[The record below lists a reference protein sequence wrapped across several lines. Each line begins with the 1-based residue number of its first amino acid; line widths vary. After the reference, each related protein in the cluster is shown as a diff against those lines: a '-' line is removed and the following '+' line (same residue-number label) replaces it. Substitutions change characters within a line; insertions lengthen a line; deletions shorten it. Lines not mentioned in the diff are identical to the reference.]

1 MWQVPVLPQ
10 VSKRIDLKISLNLIV
25 CRITALCSCT
35 PEDKEGEP
43 KNVLYGWCVKCRSK
57 YPEDYS
63 KVIGYII
70 ISNFNFNKSKP
81 NLLAGLSALT
91 VELMWKTV
99 TPHAE

>member
-10 VSKRIDLKISLNLIV
+10 VSKKNEKKSLSLFV
-25 CRITALCSCT
+25 SRITALCSCT

-70 ISNFNFNKSKP
+70 ISNSTFSKSKP
-81 NLLAGLSALT
+81 NLLAELSAPI
-91 VELMWKTV
+91 VELTWKTV